1 EVTRVAHGQRADLP
15 RAIGEAWKRVASC
28 DPVAVVAASV
38 NPPLDEPIEQ
48 AVLEATN
55 RLVVWV
61 GDDLELPIKVRTET
75 PAETGVDRVLN
86 VAAAYE
92 QIGKA
97 CVVVDAGTAITVDCC
112 NDAGDFVGGA
122 IAPGVALQLDA
133 LHDRTAK
140 LPRVDLQPP
149 AEPF

>member
-1 EVTRVAHGQRADLP
+1 MDINRLVLSVGTSRVAIGTFLAGQLGEVTRVPHGQRADLP
-15 RAIGEAWKRVASC
+15 GAIGEAWKRVSAC
-28 DPVAVVAASV
+28 DPVAIVAASV

-48 AVLEATN
+48 AVLQATN

-92 QIGKA
+92 QI
-97 CVVVDAGTAITVDCC
+97 
-112 NDAGDFVGGA
+112 
-122 IAPGVALQLDA
+122 
-133 LHDRTAK
+133 
-140 LPRVDLQPP
+140 
-149 AEPF
+149 